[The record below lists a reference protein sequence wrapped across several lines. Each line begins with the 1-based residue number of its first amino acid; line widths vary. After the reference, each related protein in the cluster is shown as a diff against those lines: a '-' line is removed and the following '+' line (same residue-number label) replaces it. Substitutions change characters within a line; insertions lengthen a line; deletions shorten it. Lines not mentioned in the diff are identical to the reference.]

1 MVTSYLQLFEGSF
14 YYAYAAAQIFHFYKM
29 AAMYVRGLDRHRIAL
44 SDAELIV
51 MP

>member
-1 MVTSYLQLFEGSF
+1 MVTLYIQLFEGNF
-14 YYAYAAAQIFHFYKM
+14 YYAYAAVQIFHFYKM

-44 SDAELIV
+44 SDAEVII